1 MYLLNEIKHNVHMH
15 YAMQLI
21 ILRWNKINYMLEI
34 DILRNSSQNHL
45 GVLKGD
51 FWGFGCSKSTQMSC
65 WLRLYMPWDT
75 YMFCF
80 QAVEEM
86 PSLWSVPIWMY
97 AASWGR
103 MAGRSRPSRNPGIY
117 SPTTTARDPARSCP
131 ITIPSAVP
139 TASNTAT
146 HSGWTIH
153 WTKAKSPSWKEV
165 GKI

>member
-1 MYLLNEIKHNVHMH
+1 MSIHN
-15 YAMQLI
+15 AIGI
-21 ILRWNKINYMLEI
+21 ILRWKEINYMLAI
-34 DILRNSSQNHL
+34 DISRNSSQYW
-45 GVLKGD
+45 GVGQKGD
-51 FWGFGCSKSTQMSC
+51 FWGIGCPKGTQMPC
-65 WLRLYMPWDT
+65 WLRLCPEIPI
-75 YMFCF
+75 CSVF
-80 QAVEEM
+80 QVVEEM

-103 MAGRSRPSRNPGIY
+103 MAGRSRPSRNRAIY

-139 TASNTAT
+139 TASSTAT

-165 GKI
+165 GEM